1 MDMLDLNARIFT
13 HGDLVR
19 VSRQSSGTIQ
29 NWQNR
34 DRKMTEL
41 LKSLGRVRGGRMTY
55 NVLDLVAYR
64 VIGAVVDNCEM
75 QPSVAWAL
83 AGDEGRHPVMTR
95 HPVMSLEDKG
105 PQKPGPFEEQE
116 FLLAYSKPK
125 SEQFSALVYLGK
137 DLPAVFAKIG
147 HPVVIVPL
155 SQIWFEVCTEC
166 VKILKEEESS
176 R

>member
-1 MDMLDLNARIFT
+1 MLDLNARIFT

-19 VSRQSSGTIQ
+19 VSKQPSGTIQ
-29 NWQNR
+29 NWQAR
-34 DRKMTEL
+34 DRKMTGL
-41 LKSLGRVRGGRMTY
+41 LKSLGWVRGGRMSY
-55 NVLDLVAYR
+55 NVHDLVAYR

-83 AGDEGRHPVMTR
+83 AGNHDRRPLLTR
-95 HPVMSLEDKG
+95 HPVMSIEDGG
-105 PQKPGPFEEQE
+105 PRKPGPFEEQE
-116 FLLAYSKPK
+116 FLLAYSQPEAGKFTP
-125 SEQFSALVYLGK
+125 LVYPGK
-137 DLPAVFAKIG
+137 DLPAVLSKIG

-166 VKILKEEESS
+166 LKILKEEEGN